1 MIDRVSLNRLIN
13 QVLESDRKVRSKEVS
28 EVKEVQREESVV
40 EISEEAR
47 RALEVDLEDLSQ
59 KVQRIKEEIAKGT
72 YEVNA
77 EKIIEGFKKFF
88 P

>member
-13 QVLESDRKVRSKEVS
+13 QALEADRKVRKKEVS
-28 EVKEVQREESVV
+28 EVREVQREEGMV
-40 EISEEAR
+40 EISSAAR
-47 RALEVDLEDLSQ
+47 RALEADREDLSL

>member
-1 MIDRVSLNRLIN
+1 MIDRVSLNRLIG
-13 QVLESDRKVRSKEVS
+13 QALEAGKKVRRKESV
-28 EVKEVQREESVV
+28 EEVQRSGDVV
-40 EISEEAR
+40 EISETARKAMEA
-47 RALEVDLEDLSQ
+47 DFEDLSL
-59 KVQRIKEEIAKGT
+59 KVRKIKEEIARGT